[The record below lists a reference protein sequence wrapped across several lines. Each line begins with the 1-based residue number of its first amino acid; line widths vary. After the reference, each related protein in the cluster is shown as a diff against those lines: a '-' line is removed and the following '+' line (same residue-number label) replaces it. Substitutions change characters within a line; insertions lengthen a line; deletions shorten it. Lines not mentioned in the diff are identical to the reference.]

1 MKHKRSQVEQQKIFI
16 RRQQVLELASDGY
29 TERNI
34 AAQLHIPLTTV
45 HRDITFF
52 RSMAKKTIDNYIQ
65 VELPFRHLKCLTGF
79 DSIIR
84 EMSEVIKDEN
94 VDLRSKIHAATVKMQ
109 AYKHTL
115 EMMDLTVGV
124 DNAIKFLDRYREDT
138 LNSMQKAQ
146 GIQEAFTPEQL
157 EQRRREAIF

>member
-1 MKHKRSQVEQQKIFI
+1 MKYKRSRVKQEEVFI
-16 RRQQVLELASDGY
+16 RRQQVLALASDGY

-34 AAQLHIPLTTV
+34 ATQLHISAATV
-45 HRDITFF
+45 NRDIAYFK
-52 RSMAKKTIDNYIQ
+52 REAKKTIDNYIRE
-65 VELPFRHLKCLTGF
+65 ELPFRHLKCLTGF
-79 DSIIR
+79 DNIIR

-94 VDLRSKIHAATVKMQ
+94 VDIRSRITANTVKMQ

-138 LNSMQKAQ
+138 MTQIRRERGDPS
-146 GIQEAFTPEQL
+146 AFTYEEL
-157 EQRRREAIF
+157 EQRKGDAVF

>member
-1 MKHKRSQVEQQKIFI
+1 VEQQKIFI

-52 RSMAKKTIDNYIQ
+52 RSMAKKTTDNYIQ
-65 VELPFRHLKCLTGF
+65 DELPFRHLKCLTGF
-79 DSIIR
+79 DNIIR

-124 DNAIKFLDRYREDT
+124 ENAIKFLDRYREDT
-138 LNSMQKAQ
+138 MNRIRKAQ
-146 GIQEAFTPEQL
+146 GDQSVYTYEEL
-157 EQRRREAIF
+157 EQRRREAVFWLST

>member
-34 AAQLHIPLTTV
+34 AAQLHVPLTTV
-45 HRDITFF
+45 HRDLTFF
-52 RSMAKKTIDNYIQ
+52 RRMAKETIDSY
-65 VELPFRHLKCLTGF
+65 VRDELPFRHLKCLTGF
-79 DSIIR
+79 DNIMR

-138 LNSMQKAQ
+138 LTQ
-146 GIQEAFTPEQL
+146 GDQSVYTYEEL
-157 EQRRREAIF
+157 EQRRREAVF